1 LKPKNKKNKIK
12 IVYVKDKFIMPIR
25 TDENASSQAAALAKL
40 IKDLGI
46 DTLSEDKQNE
56 LIIKMTEVLL
66 KRIFLETMEKLGEQG
81 REEYEKIT
89 QGEVTQEQMEAFFKN
104 NIKDYDKMVQG
115 TIEEFRTEMMIP
127 NFSK

>member
-1 LKPKNKKNKIK
+1 MNNKIN
-12 IVYVKDKFIMPIR
+12 IS
-25 TDENASSQAAALAKL
+25 ESSNPQSAALAVL

-66 KRIFLETMEKLGEQG
+66 RRIFLETMEKLGEKG

-89 QGEVTQEQMEAFFKN
+89 QGEATPEQMEAFFKN
-104 NIKDYDKMVQG
+104 NIKDYDEMVRG
-115 TIEEFRTEMMIP
+115 IIAEFKIEMMQS
-127 NFSK
+127 NNK

>member
-1 LKPKNKKNKIK
+1 MAIQ
-12 IVYVKDKFIMPIR
+12 
-25 TDENASSQAAALAKL
+25 TDENTSPQSAALAQL

-46 DTLSEDKQNE
+46 DTLSQEKQNN

-66 KRIFLETMEKLGEQG
+66 KRIFLETMDKLGERG

-89 QGEVTQEQMEAFFKN
+89 QGEVTPEQMEAFFKN

-115 TIEEFRTEMMIP
+115 IIEEFKTEMMSS
-127 NFSK
+127 NK

>member
-1 LKPKNKKNKIK
+1 MTIETIN
-12 IVYVKDKFIMPIR
+12 
-25 TDENASSQAAALAKL
+25 SSSNPQAAALAQL

-46 DTLSEDKQNE
+46 DTLSQEKQNN

-89 QGEVTQEQMEAFFKN
+89 QEEVTPEQMEAFFKN
-104 NIKDYDKMVQG
+104 NIKDYDKMVEG
-115 TIEEFRTEMMIP
+115 IIKEFKDEMIQS
-127 NFSK
+127 NSSNK